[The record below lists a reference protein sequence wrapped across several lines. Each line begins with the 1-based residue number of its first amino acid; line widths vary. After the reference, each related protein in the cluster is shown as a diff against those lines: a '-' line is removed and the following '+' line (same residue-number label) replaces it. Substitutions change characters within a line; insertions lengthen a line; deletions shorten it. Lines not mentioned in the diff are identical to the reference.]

1 MNYRIATDIK
11 DIHDSPLYWIE
22 RKVGEDWQH
31 VFGTMSATAG
41 EAWEL
46 LQTVEANER
55 ARVAPEERAML
66 LSFTPENHGGCFPH
80 DADGSYWLTGSD
92 LA

>member
-1 MNYRIATDIK
+1 MKYRIATDADK
-11 DIHDSPLYWIE
+11 FAESGLYWIE
-22 RKVGEDWQH
+22 QKDDGKWFH

-55 ARVAPEERAML
+55 ARVTPEERAML

-80 DADGSYWLTGSD
+80 DADGSFWLTGSD